1 MALLLLGARVY
12 LVSAAE
18 RSDGPTVSI
27 PRDTLLGLVKETKM
41 PPPPNPH
48 LIARGTRHP
57 FEQVDDDSVS
67 PVAVLGVIGLLVTL
81 FIAVVQLN

>member
-1 MALLLLGARVY
+1 M
-12 LVSAAE
+12 
-18 RSDGPTVSI
+18 
-27 PRDTLLGLVKETKM
+27 PRDRLLGLVKETTL

-57 FEQVDDDSVS
+57 FERARDDEGVS
-67 PVAVLGVIGLLVTL
+67 PVAVLAVIGLFIAL

>member
-1 MALLLLGARVY
+1 M
-12 LVSAAE
+12 SAAE

-27 PRDTLLGLVKETKM
+27 PRDTLLGLVKESTM

-57 FEQVDDDSVS
+57 FDEQSIDDEGVS
-67 PVAVLGVIGLLVTL
+67 PLAVLGVIGLLVGL
-81 FIAVVQLN
+81 FVAVVQLD

>member
-1 MALLLLGARVY
+1 M
-12 LVSAAE
+12 SAAE
-18 RSDGPTVSI
+18 RSDGPTASI
-27 PRDTLLGLVKETKM
+27 PRDALLGLVEKSKL

-57 FEQVDDDSVS
+57 FERQLEDDGVS
-67 PVAVLGVIGLLVTL
+67 PVAVIGVIGLLLTL